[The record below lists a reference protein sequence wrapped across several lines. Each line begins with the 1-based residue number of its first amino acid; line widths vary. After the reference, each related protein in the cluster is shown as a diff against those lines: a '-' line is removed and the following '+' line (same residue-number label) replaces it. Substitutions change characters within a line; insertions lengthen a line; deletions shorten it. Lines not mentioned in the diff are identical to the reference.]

1 MLSRKFVLI
10 MFFTLVLLSG
20 GCGEGGGE
28 KSGQLEIENPLE
40 EYASTLLNSLDKA
53 QKARLKASLPTL
65 RLKINQFKQDR
76 GRYPDS
82 LEEIATSDMPL
93 RSLRYNPETGEVSL
107 AE

>member
-1 MLSRKFVLI
+1 
-10 MFFTLVLLSG
+10 MFFTLVLLGG

-65 RLKINQFKQDR
+65 RLRINQFKQER

-82 LEEIATSDMPL
+82 LKELNISELPL
-93 RSLRYNPETGEVSL
+93 QALRYNPETGEVSL
-107 AE
+107 AQ